1 MPKGLDDAWQAYQER
16 KQRIEELTRR
26 FEDLKKSVDELREEI
41 RSEIRQVSLDDS
53 NKLHNR
59 YIAVDSAYTMIPH
72 TFAVEYLAVAVAA
85 MDTREFHSSILYEFP
100 EFETLAQV
108 EIEETM
114 SRRILEGMGSALELL
129 LADRYRGVFP
139 VIYLDGSFDTFVIKL
154 NSLLSL
160 TSSATES
167 SNPFFSRLSDL
178 AKRATEAFHNLLKQR
193 SIIAVPKISFRNEF
207 IHNYGLEKREEFKGI
222 QGDYPILHL
231 LLKEGEY
238 VEVPT
243 RSKAHALSG
252 VDDGKKKEI
261 FGAIGSA
268 SVVYLKGLS
277 GKVYKFE
284 VVGTMVPET
293 IYPLTPGYE
302 LLPLFEAD
310 RLAKDHLGMLLEG
323 GQVSFLEGYREGR

>member
-1 MPKGLDDAWQAYQER
+1 MPKVLDSAWQAYQER
-16 KQRIEELTRR
+16 GQRIEELIRR
-26 FEDLKKSVDELREEI
+26 LDKLRKSVDKLREEI
-41 RSEIRQVSLDDS
+41 KGKIGQVSLNDS
-53 NKLHNR
+53 NEFHNR

-85 MDTREFHSSILYEFP
+85 MDTREFHSSIMYEFP
-100 EFETLAQV
+100 EFDTLAQI

-114 SRRILEGMGSALELL
+114 SRRILEGMGSSLELL
-129 LADRYRGVFP
+129 LADRYRGDFP

-160 TSSATES
+160 TKLATAS
-167 SNPFFSRLSDL
+167 SNPFYSRLRDL
-178 AKRATEAFHNLLKQR
+178 AKQATDALHRLLKQK
-193 SIIAVPKISFRNEF
+193 SIIAVPKVSFRNEF
-207 IHNYGLEKREEFKGI
+207 IHHYGLAQREEFKGI

-238 VEVPT
+238 VKVPI

-252 VDDGKKKEI
+252 VDGRKKEEI
-261 FGAIGSA
+261 FDAIHSA
-268 SVVYLKGLS
+268 EVVYLKGLS

-293 IYPLTPGYE
+293 IYPLTPGQE

-310 RLAKDHLGMLLEG
+310 RLAKDLLGMLLEG
-323 GQVSFLEGYREGR
+323 GQVSLLEGYREVR